1 MENSSKLLG
10 MAFLN
15 KLKWI
20 LGILV
25 IFALVLATNLIDRSS
40 FKRVNDAIVTIY
52 KDRLVV
58 SEMLFKMNNLLH
70 DKELAVAKEE
80 QIYFNSENE
89 TGKKE
94 IEGILGKY
102 EETKLTADESR
113 IFEALKS
120 ELDKLDK
127 FEKGFRNGDFS
138 NSTEFNKVIN
148 ECEKLICELSDIQIT
163 EGGRQVKMSKKD
175 LGTVDL
181 FTQIEIY
188 ILVLLAIAIQVVIMY
203 QPKFED

>member
-1 MENSSKLLG
+1 MENSSKILG

-40 FKRVNDAIVTIY
+40 FIRVNDAIVTIY

-58 SEMLFKMNNLLH
+58 SEMLFKINNILH

-80 QIYFNSENE
+80 QIYFNSDNK

-94 IEGILGKY
+94 IEGILSEY
-102 EETKLTADESR
+102 EETKLTAEESR
-113 IFEALKS
+113 KFEALKS
-120 ELDKLDK
+120 EINKLARL
-127 FEKGFRNGDFS
+127 EESFRTGDFS
-138 NSTEFNKVIN
+138 NSTEYNKVIN

-163 EGGRQVKMSKKD
+163 EGSRQVKMSKKD

-203 QPKFED
+203 QPKYED